1 MATKK
6 TANATGKT
14 SPKLE
19 NEVKN
24 RSRIRSVGSKS
35 TPTIPTEP
43 SDQKPQ
49 PTPETLKEGM
59 KLPAA
64 SLVDQDGKACAL
76 SGFKGSWLVL
86 YFYPKDDTPGCTR
99 EACSFQENLGAITRM
114 KANVVGISSDSAAR
128 HRKFA
133 DKYQLSFP
141 LLVDEDRAFA
151 VACGVVGE
159 KVLYGKRS
167 LGVIRTTFI
176 VDDMGI
182 VRRVFRKV
190 RVEGHTEEVLDALR
204 SLRKK

>member
-6 TANATGKT
+6 TAKATGNT
-14 SPKLE
+14 SPKLG

-24 RSRIRSVGSKS
+24 RSSARSFGSKS
-35 TPTIPTEP
+35 TPTTSTEP
-43 SDQKPQ
+43 SDEKSQ
-49 PTPETLKEGM
+49 PTPETLKAGM

-64 SLVDQDGKACAL
+64 SLVDQDGKARAL